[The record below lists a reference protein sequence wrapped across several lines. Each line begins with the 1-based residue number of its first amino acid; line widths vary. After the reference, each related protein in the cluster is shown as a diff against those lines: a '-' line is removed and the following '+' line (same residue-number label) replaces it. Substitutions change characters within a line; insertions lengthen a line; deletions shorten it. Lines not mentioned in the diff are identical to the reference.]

1 MKRNFSLL
9 FFLKRGKTDPQ
20 GISSIYMRITIEK
33 KRVEIATGKV
43 CQDVDWENG
52 KIKGNTALAKTLNT

>member
-9 FFLKRGKTDPQ
+9 FFLKKGKTDPQ

-33 KRVEIATGKV
+33 KRAEIATGKV
-43 CQDVDWENG
+43 CQDVDWKNG
-52 KIKGNTALAKTLNT
+52 KIKGNTA